1 MEKTVLITGATSGIG
16 RSCALRFA
24 KEGHKI
30 IITGRRKNRL
40 ESIASHLI
48 QKFNSKVCTLA
59 FDVTVRGEVVKAIE
73 TLPEEFRKIDVL
85 VNNAGLALGL
95 NAIHEGE
102 PEQWETMIDTNIKGL
117 LFVTHAVVPLMIAN
131 GHGHIINIGSIAG
144 REAYSSGNVYCATK
158 AAVDSL
164 TKAMRIDLVTKNI
177 KVSQVAPG
185 AVETEFSKVR
195 FAGDES
201 AASAVY
207 QGFEPLT
214 PDDVA
219 EVVHY
224 VTTLPP
230 HVNINDLLIMPTA
243 QASAAIINRK
253 PKSN

>member
-1 MEKTVLITGATSGIG
+1 MEKTVLITGTTSGIG

-30 IITGRRKNRL
+30 IITGRRKERL
-40 ESIASHLI
+40 ESIAADLTRLY
-48 QKFNSKVCTLA
+48 NSKVCILS
-59 FDVTVRGEVVKAIE
+59 FDVTKRDQVDSAISN
-73 TLPEEFRKIDVL
+73 LPEEFRMIDVL

-95 NAIHEGE
+95 KPIHEGE

-117 LFVTHAVVPLMIAN
+117 LFMTHAVVPLMVEN
-131 GHGHIINIGSIAG
+131 GHGHVINIGSIAG

-177 KVSQVAPG
+177 KVTQVAPG
-185 AVETEFSKVR
+185 AVETEFSMVR
-195 FAGDES
+195 FAGNEE
-201 AASAVY
+201 AAKAVY
-207 QGFEPLT
+207 KGYDPLT

-224 VTTLPP
+224 VTTLPA

-243 QASAAIINRK
+243 QASASVIHRRN
-253 PKSN
+253 S

>member
-1 MEKTVLITGATSGIG
+1 MEKTVLITGTTSGIG

-30 IITGRRKNRL
+30 IITGRRKERL
-40 ESIASHLI
+40 ESIAADLTRLY
-48 QKFNSKVCTLA
+48 NSKVCILS
-59 FDVTVRGEVVKAIE
+59 FDVTKKDQVDSAISN
-73 TLPEEFRKIDVL
+73 LPEEFRMIDVL

-95 NAIHEGE
+95 KPIHEGE

-117 LFVTHAVVPLMIAN
+117 LFMTHAVVPLMVEN
-131 GHGHIINIGSIAG
+131 GHGHVINIGSIAG

-177 KVSQVAPG
+177 KVTQVAPG
-185 AVETEFSKVR
+185 AVETEFSMVR
-195 FAGDES
+195 FAGNEE
-201 AASAVY
+201 AAKAVY
-207 QGFEPLT
+207 KGYDPLT

-224 VTTLPP
+224 VTTLPA

-243 QASAAIINRK
+243 QASASVIHRRN
-253 PKSN
+253 S

>member
-1 MEKTVLITGATSGIG
+1 MQKTVLITGATSGIG
-16 RSCALRFA
+16 RSCAHRFA

-30 IITGRRKNRL
+30 IITGRRKERL
-40 ESIASHLI
+40 ESIADELKSQYQSQVSIL
-48 QKFNSKVCTLA
+48 S
-59 FDVTVRGEVVKAIE
+59 FDVTKREQVIKAISI
-73 TLPEEFRKIDVL
+73 LPEEFRFIDVL

-95 NAIHEGE
+95 KPIHEGE

-117 LFVTHAVVPLMIAN
+117 LFVTHAVVPLMVEN
-131 GHGHIINIGSIAG
+131 GRGHVINIGSIAG

-177 KVSQVAPG
+177 KVTQVAPG
-185 AVETEFSKVR
+185 AVETEFSMVR
-195 FAGDES
+195 FSGDE
-201 AASAVY
+201 AAAKAVY
-207 QGFEPLT
+207 QGFNPLT

-230 HVNINDLLIMPTA
+230 HVNINDLLIMPAA
-243 QASAAIINRK
+243 QASASIIHRRN
-253 PKSN
+253 S